1 MTDKECLAHLPSDHL
16 SLVISFPISSNQS
29 ITGLNGQSNKTNGNI
44 NMPSVSCNVKQGLRV
59 SSTTYKSVTL
69 HLLVLSLNLHY
80 SLLACHLDRIHAE
93 CFQLVITSENCQEDD
108 SNDRPLMHANNGL
121 NWMPHNDS
129 WEALYWSNQRGSG
142 TAPTA
147 IFNIMNHRCNN
158 LYNCTSMSGHCCVCC
173 GWCIAVLI
181 GTRCWLLAASRRE
194 DYYLFKLCLVR
205 R

>member
-16 SLVISFPISSNQS
+16 SIVISFPISSNQS
-29 ITGLNGQSNKTNGNI
+29 IMGLNGQSNKTNGNI
-44 NMPSVSCNVKQGLRV
+44 HNMPSVSCNVKQGLRV

-129 WEALYWSNQRGSG
+129 WELYIE
-142 TAPTA
+142 A
-147 IFNIMNHRCNN
+147 I
-158 LYNCTSMSGHCCVCC
+158 
-173 GWCIAVLI
+173 
-181 GTRCWLLAASRRE
+181 RE
-194 DYYLFKLCLVR
+194 GLGQLQPPYSI
-205 R
+205 